1 MVKQVASRL
10 SDSFYTNYASSFM
23 ALEIYSETPLYG
35 HLVYCGH
42 FFWPGK
48 TAIGF
53 LTKKPSLIRSPV
65 NTANGHIL
73 KSQIVE
79 SDNLTPV
86 LKYGHSSEIS
96 KIKMPVICE
105 FH

>member
-1 MVKQVASRL
+1 
-10 SDSFYTNYASSFM
+10 M

-35 HLVYCGH
+35 HVVIAATFMARQNGH
-42 FFWPGK
+42 RFPY
-48 TAIGF
+48 
-53 LTKKPSLIRSPV
+53 KKPSLKRSPV

-79 SDNLTPV
+79 SYNLTPV

-96 KIKMPVICE
+96 KIKMPVICA